1 MVAVAVSLTIF
12 PFLIAKKAAAATNEV
27 SSLVETPVAD
37 PYEKFLAEQ
46 KDRECEWTAN
56 RAAKRAKVHAEEIEV
71 VADEVE
77 EIATLRQQLDAKTS
91 ECNQLS
97 SKLEDADERQM
108 REQERFSEVCYVCIT
123 CNQETCVHRS

>member
-1 MVAVAVSLTIF
+1 LVAVAVGLTIF
-12 PFLIAKKAAAATNEV
+12 PFFIAKKAAAATNEV
-27 SSLVETPVAD
+27 SSPVETPVAD

-97 SKLEDADERQM
+97 SQLEDADKRQT
-108 REQERFSEVCYVCIT
+108 REQERFSEVCYVCIK